1 MTRKARKV
9 SRSFVR
15 CGVLDTY
22 LFHIP
27 CAMAAASVL
36 FALLERAGGAAVE
49 VVVVVVDGAP
59 LGVVARCFG
68 AIFVCKSCRRHQVL
82 GAGGQDWR

>member
-1 MTRKARKV
+1 
-9 SRSFVR
+9 
-15 CGVLDTY
+15 
-22 LFHIP
+22 
-27 CAMAAASVL
+27 MAAASVL

-68 AIFVCKSCRRHQVL
+68 AIFVCKSCRRHQML
-82 GAGGQDWR
+82 GAGRARLEVTRGVVVRVV